1 MSTREYDD
9 LSHAFAGAGGGL
21 LSMTLTYPLVTLTT
35 HAQTMVKLK
44 KDQEKEKENSNEDG
58 SLSPKSSNTSDVS
71 QKKIS
76 QFEILKKILKDQGA
90 KGLYNGLESALF
102 GIAVTNFVY
111 YYFYELTGKTLNRRS
126 NPQTASNSKK
136 VALKKGL
143 SVWQSMAAGAVAGTI
158 SRVATNPIWV
168 ANTRMTILS
177 KNQGKLGKLNTIE
190 AIIYILKNE
199 GWQKLFTGIVPA
211 LFLVLNPIIQYTIFE
226 QLKSFIVKIKKRN
239 ITPVDALL
247 LGAFGKLIATII
259 TYPYIT
265 LRSRMHVKSMTEI
278 SEDVEKERTDSVQSL
293 PEDGSD
299 EDNLKENSAKSP
311 YAETI
316 TKIISKLPS
325 PIVSM
330 FTLGYGM
337 YKEEGVSS
345 FYRGLSVK
353 LLQSIL
359 NAAFLFYFKEELLI
373 LSDGIIKS
381 TKRATGLANNPYNA
395 KDVIHSFEKALSM
408 RSPRTRTTTVASSA
422 KE

>member
-1 MSTREYDD
+1 MSSREYDD

-35 HAQTMVKLK
+35 HAQTMVRLK
-44 KDQEKEKENSNEDG
+44 KNEEEEKENSNEDG
-58 SLSPKSSNTSDVS
+58 SLSPKSSNTSNIS

-111 YYFYELTGKTLNRRS
+111 YYFYELTGKTLSRRS
-126 NPQTASNSKK
+126 NPQTTSGSKK
-136 VALKKGL
+136 VTLKKGL

-239 ITPVDALL
+239 VTPVDALL

-265 LRSRMHVKSMTEI
+265 LRSRMHVKSMTENN
-278 SEDVEKERTDSVQSL
+278 EDSEKERTDSVQSL

-299 EDNLKENSAKSP
+299 EDNSKENP

-316 TKIISKLPS
+316 NKIISKLPS

-330 FTLGYGM
+330 FTIGYKM

-373 LSDGIIKS
+373 LSDAIIKS
-381 TKRATGLANNPYNA
+381 TKRVTGLANNPYNA
-395 KDVIHSFEKALSM
+395 KDVIHSFEKALCM
-408 RSPRTRTTTVASSA
+408 RNPRSRTTTVPQTN
-422 KE
+422 EE

>member
-247 LGAFGKLIATII
+247 LGAF
-259 TYPYIT
+259 
-265 LRSRMHVKSMTEI
+265 V
-278 SEDVEKERTDSVQSL
+278 
-293 PEDGSD
+293 
-299 EDNLKENSAKSP
+299 
-311 YAETI
+311 
-316 TKIISKLPS
+316 
-325 PIVSM
+325 
-330 FTLGYGM
+330 
-337 YKEEGVSS
+337 
-345 FYRGLSVK
+345 
-353 LLQSIL
+353 
-359 NAAFLFYFKEELLI
+359 
-373 LSDGIIKS
+373 
-381 TKRATGLANNPYNA
+381 
-395 KDVIHSFEKALSM
+395 
-408 RSPRTRTTTVASSA
+408 
-422 KE
+422 